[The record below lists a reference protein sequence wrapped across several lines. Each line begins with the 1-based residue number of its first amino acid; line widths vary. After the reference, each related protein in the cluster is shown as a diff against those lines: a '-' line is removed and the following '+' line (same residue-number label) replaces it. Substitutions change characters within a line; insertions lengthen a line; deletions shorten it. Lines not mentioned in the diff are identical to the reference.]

1 MGEICDLTFILGDWD
16 DQKVSHKDGQF
27 TALLFWTT
35 DDPQSTEKMTQI
47 EDMLIYNEIQE
58 WESNVRIV
66 GLNMDSKKDTF
77 KDIVSTFAKYKV

>member
-1 MGEICDLTFILGDWD
+1 
-16 DQKVSHKDGQF
+16 
-27 TALLFWTT
+27 
-35 DDPQSTEKMTQI
+35 
-47 EDMLIYNEIQE
+47 MLIYNEIQE